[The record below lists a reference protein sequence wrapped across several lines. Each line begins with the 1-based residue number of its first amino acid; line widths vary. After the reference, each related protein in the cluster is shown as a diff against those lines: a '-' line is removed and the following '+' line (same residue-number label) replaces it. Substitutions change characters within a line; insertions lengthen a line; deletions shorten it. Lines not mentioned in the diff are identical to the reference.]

1 MIYWGPK
8 KTNSKK
14 NSSSNDD
21 DDDEVDLDVTVTENH
36 IYFHTDVTGKSVKQ
50 LITAI
55 QKLNKP
61 GKLYI
66 TL

>member
-14 NSSSNDD
+14 NSSSSNDD

-36 IYFHTDVTGKSVKQ
+36 IYFHTDVTGSGVEKIILMKRQLVKP
-50 LITAI
+50 LMAA
-55 QKLNKP
+55 
-61 GKLYI
+61 
-66 TL
+66 